1 MTVRELTMNM
11 WYNQKVRLVTSVDE
25 YFADVEKRT
34 IFSGENMKFCSE
46 LNKGF
51 LNYEVKSFG
60 VIDGEVVV
68 VV

>member
-1 MTVRELTMNM
+1 MTVRELTGNM
-11 WYNQKVRLVTSVDE
+11 WWSQKVRLVTSVDE

-51 LNYEVKSFG
+51 LNYTVKSFG
-60 VIDGEVVV
+60 VIDGEIVVV
-68 VV
+68 V